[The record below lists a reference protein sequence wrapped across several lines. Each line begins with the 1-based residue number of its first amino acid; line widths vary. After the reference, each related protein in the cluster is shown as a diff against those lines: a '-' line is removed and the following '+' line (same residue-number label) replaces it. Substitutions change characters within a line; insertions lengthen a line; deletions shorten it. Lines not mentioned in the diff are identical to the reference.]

1 MIKISEV
8 VGKTASVQLG
18 TNVIAG
24 IRAWAIDMVGDA
36 VEITDFTD
44 SGHRAYLAGLDSWSG
59 SFEGFGQP
67 GWSTSAAIGSTY
79 MGSFYVSSATSDCYS
94 GSIIITGV
102 SPSVAVDGVAMV
114 AYTFQGTKALGFG

>member
-1 MIKISEV
+1 MSEV

-24 IRAWAIDMVGDA
+24 IKSWTIDFTADA
-36 VEITDFTD
+36 LDITDFND
-44 SGHRAYLAGLDSWSG
+44 SGHRAFLAGLDSWSG

-67 GWSTSAAIGSTY
+67 GWSTSAAVGTTY

-94 GSIIITGV
+94 GSIIITGA
-102 SPSVAVDGVAMV
+102 SPSQAVDGVAMV
-114 AYTFQGTKALGFG
+114 SYTFQGTKALGFG